1 MAFILS
7 AGVYFKETDLSFVAE
22 QFIGSKG
29 CYAGK
34 FMWGPSLQ
42 RVIVD
47 REETLVNIFGKPT
60 SGNIDNVIDWH
71 VANQFLAYSNV
82 LDVVRIASFN
92 GTSYLNKNSVVR
104 PYFNNLNAS
113 GTAEPDIT
121 ILNDNHYTNLLD
133 GDLGNNGF
141 VGRFTGA
148 YGNSVGIS
156 WVVNSNNTV
165 LTSQLNT
172 NGFSDDLSTLQDN
185 FVLTR
190 NKTIKFLR
198 PDINTT
204 IREYLDILDWLDLD
218 SSRYQVKNIS
228 LATANQ
234 GVTNITVST
243 SALYAAAPTVS
254 FSGGGGAGAA
264 ATANLATTSRVA
276 NATIVS
282 GGSGYSNGTY
292 SLVFTG
298 GGGSG
303 ATGTAEVSSGSVSAI
318 TITNSGSGY
327 TAAPTVAINYTGSGT
342 PTNAV
347 LTAVMGKPITSF
359 TVTNTGSGYTSA
371 PTVVL
376 TGTVVSVAPLPV
388 TSTVTAVVQT
398 VDTIEIDRVYSG
410 TLSTGNYL
418 TGTNNTSIPITKYW
432 RFSNVISTNPISV
445 DNGIHVIIFDNDGKI
460 SGQRGTI
467 LEQYKDLSLS
477 STSKNED
484 GTSNYWSTRINT
496 NSYYVRLGTKN
507 ISTWTQKIDVS
518 SKTYITNYLALVNGD
533 DAFTSMGLDDDIAG
547 YDLFKD
553 PEQTDAPIIIG
564 NYRSIKNEGGVPN
577 SVLATYL
584 IQNIAEVR
592 KDSMVYLSCRRESVV
607 NNPRNEVTSLLQD
620 VATLP
625 SSSYG
630 EMDTGWKYIY
640 DRYNDKYLWIPT
652 CADHA
657 GAYARTDSTNDAW
670 FSAAGQ
676 QRGIIK
682 NVTKL
687 AFNPNEAQRDQL
699 YPNRINPIVT
709 FPNIG
714 TMIYG
719 DKTLLNL
726 NSAFNRIPT
735 RRLFIVLEKTLT
747 RASRFALFEFNDA
760 ITRAQA
766 RNICES
772 YLSQVKSKR
781 GVDDYRVIID
791 ETNNTPAVIAGN
803 QLKGTILIKPN
814 YSINFIELNFV
825 NVGAVLTFEESL
837 TFV

>member
-42 RVIVD
+42 RVIID
-47 REETLVNIFGKPT
+47 REETLANIFGKPT
-60 SGNIDNVIDWH
+60 SGNVDNVIDWH
-71 VANQFLAYSNV
+71 VANQFLSYSNV

-113 GTAEPDIT
+113 GTAEPNIT

-133 GDLGNNGF
+133 GDLENNGF
-141 VGRFTGA
+141 MGRFTGA

-165 LTSQLNT
+165 NELTSQLNT

-218 SSRYQVKNIS
+218 SSRYQVKNIKLGTS
-228 LATANQ
+228 ANSVLDVTVVSSGLYQTTPTVNFTGAGSTLATATA
-234 GVTNITVST
+234 VLST
-243 SALYAAAPTVS
+243 SIGVVATTAGAGYDNGNYNLS
-254 FSGGGGAGAA
+254 FSGGSGNGAA
-264 ATANLATTSRVA
+264 GFVTITSG
-276 NATIVS
+276 TI
-282 GGSGYSNGTY
+282 
-292 SLVFTG
+292 
-298 GGGSG
+298 
-303 ATGTAEVSSGSVSAI
+303 SSI
-318 TITNSGSGY
+318 TITNSGTGY
-327 TAAPTVAINYTGSGT
+327 TGNPTIAINYTGTAPST
-342 PTNAV
+342 AAV
-347 LTAVMGKPITSF
+347 LASGRPIENIIMTNNGSYTTLPTVAIAGTVLTGIGATV
-359 TVTNTGSGYTSA
+359 TVTNVNVATGI
-371 PTVVL
+371 
-376 TGTVVSVAPLPV
+376 
-388 TSTVTAVVQT
+388 
-398 VDTIEIDRVYSG
+398 DEIEIDRVYSG
-410 TLSTGNYL
+410 TVSTGNYL

-445 DNGIHVIIFDNDGKI
+445 DNGIHVIVFDNDGKI

-477 STSKNED
+477 STAKNED

-496 NSYYVRLGTKN
+496 NSYYVRLGTKD
-507 ISTWTQKIDVS
+507 ISTWTQTIDVS
-518 SKTYITNYLALVNGD
+518 GKTYITNYLALVDGD

-553 PEQTDAPIIIG
+553 TEQTDAPIIIG

-592 KDSMVYLSCRRESVV
+592 KDSMVYVSCRRESVV

-625 SSSYG
+625 STSYG

-640 DRYNDKYLWIPT
+640 DRYNDKYIWIPT

-682 NVTKL
+682 NAIKL

-825 NVGAVLTFEESL
+825 NVGAVLTFEESI

>member
-1 MAFILS
+1 MAFTLS

-22 QFIGSKG
+22 QFVGSKG

-47 REETLVNIFGKPT
+47 REETLANIFGKPT

-71 VANQFLAYSNV
+71 VANQFLNYSNA

-121 ILNDNHYTNLLD
+121 ILNDEHYTNLLD
-133 GDLGNNGF
+133 GDLENNGF

-172 NGFSDDLSTLQDN
+172 NGFYDDLSTLQDN

-218 SSRYQVKNIS
+218 SLRYQVKNITLGTS
-228 LATANQ
+228 ANSVLDVTVVSSGLYQTTPTVNFSGAGSTLATATA
-234 GVTNITVST
+234 VLST
-243 SALYAAAPTVS
+243 SIGVVATNA
-254 FSGGGGAGAA
+254 GAGYD
-264 ATANLATTSRVA
+264 NGDYDLLF
-276 NATIVS
+276 S
-282 GGSGYSNGTY
+282 GGSGNGAAGFVTI
-292 SLVFTG
+292 
-298 GGGSG
+298 
-303 ATGTAEVSSGSVSAI
+303 SSGTISSI
-318 TITNSGSGY
+318 TITNSGTGY
-327 TAAPTVAINYTGSGT
+327 TGNPTIAIDYTGNAPSTTAVLASGRPIENIIMTNNGSYTTLPTVAIAG
-342 PTNAV
+342 AV
-347 LTAVMGKPITSF
+347 LTGVGATV
-359 TVTNTGSGYTSA
+359 TVTNVNVATGI
-371 PTVVL
+371 
-376 TGTVVSVAPLPV
+376 
-388 TSTVTAVVQT
+388 
-398 VDTIEIDRVYSG
+398 DEIEIDRIYSG
-410 TLSTGNYL
+410 TVSTGNYL
-418 TGTNNTSIPITKYW
+418 NGTNNTSIPITKYW

-445 DNGIHVIIFDNDGKI
+445 SNGIHVIIFDNDGKI

-477 STSKNED
+477 TTAKNED
-484 GTSNYWSTRINT
+484 GTSNYWSDRINT
-496 NSYYVRLGTKN
+496 NSYYVRLGTKD
-507 ISTWTQKIDVS
+507 ISTWTQTIDDGG
-518 SKTYITNYLALVNGD
+518 KTYITNYLALVNGD

-564 NYRSIKNEGGVPN
+564 NYRSIKNNGGLPD

-592 KDSMVYLSCRRESVV
+592 KDSMVYVSCRRESVV
-607 NNPRNEVTSLLQD
+607 NNPRNEVRELLKD

-625 SSSYG
+625 STSYG
-630 EMDTGWKYIY
+630 EMDSGWKYIY
-640 DRYNDKYLWIPT
+640 DRYNDKYVWIPT

-682 NVTKL
+682 NVIKL

-709 FPNIG
+709 FPNVG

-772 YLSQVKSKR
+772 YLSEVKSKR

-791 ETNNTPAVIAGN
+791 ETNNTSAVIEQN

-825 NVGAVLTFEESL
+825 AVNQSTLFEEAL

>member
-190 NKTIKFLR
+190 NKTIKFIR

-204 IREYLDILDWLDLD
+204 IREYIDILDWLDLD
-218 SSRYQVKNIS
+218 SLRYQVKNIKLGTS
-228 LATANQ
+228 ANSVLDVTVVSSGLYQTTPTVNFTGAGSTLATATA
-234 GVTNITVST
+234 VLST
-243 SALYAAAPTVS
+243 SIGVVATNAGAGYDNGDYDLV
-254 FSGGGGAGAA
+254 FGGGGGNGAA
-264 ATANLATTSRVA
+264 GFV
-276 NATIVS
+276 TI
-282 GGSGYSNGTY
+282 
-292 SLVFTG
+292 
-298 GGGSG
+298 
-303 ATGTAEVSSGSVSAI
+303 SSGRISSI
-318 TITNSGSGY
+318 TMTNSGTGY
-327 TAAPTVAINYTGSGT
+327 TGNPNISINYTGNAPSTAAVLTSGRPIENIIMTNNGSYTTLPTVAIAGT
-342 PTNAV
+342 V
-347 LTAVMGKPITSF
+347 LTGIGATV
-359 TVTNTGSGYTSA
+359 TVTNVNVATGI
-371 PTVVL
+371 
-376 TGTVVSVAPLPV
+376 
-388 TSTVTAVVQT
+388 
-398 VDTIEIDRVYSG
+398 DEIEIDRVYSG
-410 TLSTGNYL
+410 TVSTGNYL

-445 DNGIHVIIFDNDGKI
+445 DNGIHVIVFDNDGKI

-477 STSKNED
+477 STAKNED

-496 NSYYVRLGTKN
+496 NSYYVRLGTKD
-507 ISTWTQKIDVS
+507 ISTWTQTIVDS
-518 SKTYITNYLALVNGD
+518 GKTYITNYLALVNGD
-533 DAFTSMGLDDDIAG
+533 DAFNSMGLDDDIAG

-640 DRYNDKYLWIPT
+640 DSYNDKYLWIPT